1 MASDVVTEMD
11 GVRSPSKRRTHSL
24 RPYSVRHGPTVTH
37 CSSAEEAAALILAL
51 QHTPPPDAAT
61 DPLAVAAQQAHR
73 CGQQVQLLFG
83 KGSLREVIYSMRK
96 DFDRKPDSK
105 LLGAVERLNVAWAWL
120 RHYSVEKMDGLM
132 ADLVEFRAS
141 ASRRPDVSHNAHAK
155 TFPTQRDH
163 LQVKPVD
170 FGGNDSGTES
180 TPSASLCKG
189 SESGEASLTEFAGC
203 DEQASS
209 EEYDEL
215 EDLPQ
220 ADKEMDPYLG
230 ARVQKMIGDQ
240 LFHGQVEDIEVEV
253 VTKERLYRIKYNDGD
268 LEHFTA
274 DQVEQFKECSANEN
288 TNDASHVAGPR
299 HLSTQRSLPDAVTV
313 EIVGSFASDAGFR
326 GSGLPDTGF
335 CSGFDGHAQ
344 GITDPSYVADPQHL
358 GMQRGLPDAE
368 AMKIA
373 SSFSSDPGVRER
385 GKGRGSFAA
394 ARPGRWRRFPAAAP
408 GQVLL
413 SPRGQM

>member
-11 GVRSPSKRRTHSL
+11 GIRTPSMRRAHSL

-37 CSSAEEAAALILAL
+37 CSSTEEVAALILAL
-51 QHTPPPDAAT
+51 QQPPLPDAAT
-61 DPLAVAAQQAHR
+61 DPLAIAAQQAHR

-141 ASRRPDVSHNAHAK
+141 ASRRPVDSHDAHAK
-155 TFPTQRDH
+155 TFPTQLDH

-170 FGGNDSGTES
+170 SGDNDLSTGS
-180 TPSASLCKG
+180 TPSTSLCDG
-189 SESGEASLTEFAGC
+189 SESGEASLTEFDGHG
-203 DEQASS
+203 EQASS
-209 EEYDEL
+209 EECEEL

-220 ADKEMDPYLG
+220 ADKELDPYLG
-230 ARVQKMIGDQ
+230 AHVKKMIGDQ

-274 DQVEQFKECSANEN
+274 DQVEQFKECSAKEN
-288 TNDASHVAGPR
+288 INDASYVAGPR
-299 HLSTQRSLPDAVTV
+299 HLSSQRSLPDTVAVEV
-313 EIVGSFASDAGFR
+313 VGSFASDAGFR

-335 CSGFDGHAQ
+335 CSGFDGHAPV
-344 GITDPSYVADPQHL
+344 ITDPYYVADPRHL
-358 GMQRGLPDAE
+358 GMQRGLPDAV
-368 AMKIA
+368 AMKIV
-373 SSFSSDPGVRER
+373 SSFSSDPGFRGR
-385 GKGRGSFAA
+385 GKVRGSWSAA
-394 ARPGRWRRFPAAAP
+394 LPGRWRRRSATAP
-408 GQVLL
+408 RQVLL